1 MVVYLMQNKNIFP
14 PPDESLNV
22 DEMSFS
28 QVVRHW
34 MDTFMHRSMRGWHH
48 FVKSTGLSLPQLSI
62 LMQIQHRGTCSLSE
76 LSTGFDIT
84 PAAVS
89 QLVDK
94 LVQAGLLIRTVDS
107 NDRRVKVLDISPE
120 GRALIEQG
128 TAERCRW
135 MERLGDALSDEEKH
149 AVKVGLL
156 LLARAAEALD
166 DRFPNEETDAD

>member
-1 MVVYLMQNKNIFP
+1 MQNKNLARTL
-14 PPDESLNV
+14 DKSLDV

-28 QVVRHW
+28 QVVGHW
-34 MDTFMHRSMRGWHH
+34 MDTFMHRSMRGWRH

-62 LMQIQHRGTCSLSE
+62 LMQIQHRGACNLSK

-94 LVQAGLLIRTVDS
+94 LVHAGLLIRTVDPS
-107 NDRRVKVLDISPE
+107 DRRVKMLDISPE

-128 TAERCRW
+128 TAERYRW
-135 MERLGDALSDEEKH
+135 MEHLGDALSDEEKH
-149 AVKVGLL
+149 TVKVGLL
-156 LLARAAEALD
+156 LLMRAAEALN
-166 DRFPNEETDAD
+166 DRSPDKEKEAD